1 MKPHQAKPTLEEKN
15 ELKSNGSD
23 SIGLIHEI
31 NLEHPIDIKIST
43 EKFQGNH
50 KMYYGMLRRLEGLTL
65 NQSMVKMVSLLDK
78 KDWIEIESLTNTLK

>member
-15 ELKSNGSD
+15 QRKSDGSD
-23 SIGLIHEI
+23 SIGLIHDI
-31 NLEHPIDIKIST
+31 DLEHPIDIKIST

-65 NQSMVKMVSLLDK
+65 NQSMVKMVNLLDK
-78 KDWIEIESLTNTLK
+78 KDWIEIESLANTLK